1 MSEDKD
7 YDFSNDESSDEED
20 SSKDHDLSAQEC
32 FAQPKRSTKKNN
44 DEVLLDSGST
54 ISIFKDKHLVENI
67 RTAKNKLMLYTNAG
81 KKIISKEA
89 DIPGYGSVFYDKE
102 AITNIFA
109 LKDLIT
115 QG

>member
-1 MSEDKD
+1 MFSTIPSSE
-7 YDFSNDESSDEED
+7 DESSDEED
-20 SSKDHDLSAQEC
+20 SSKDHDLSTQEC
-32 FAQPKRSTKKNN
+32 FVQPEGSAKKNN

-89 DIPGYGSVFYDKE
+89 DIPGYGSVFFDEK
-102 AITNIFA
+102 AITNLFA

-115 QG
+115 RG